1 MINAIKKWVFFALL
15 SVSSLLA
22 FAQHGTLEVT
32 VTNVTEARGTIRVGL
47 FDNEDD
53 FLEKAAYGKVV
64 AANGSS
70 VVVRMERIPHGTYG
84 VSVIHDENEN
94 GKLDTNAVGIPK
106 EGFGFGNNAMGLFG
120 PPSFEKASV
129 TIGESPA
136 IQELRLKHF

>member
-1 MINAIKKWVFFALL
+1 MINAIKKWVFSALL

-64 AANGSS
+64 VANGSS
-70 VVVRMERIPHGTYG
+70 VVVR
-84 VSVIHDENEN
+84 
-94 GKLDTNAVGIPK
+94 
-106 EGFGFGNNAMGLFG
+106 
-120 PPSFEKASV
+120 
-129 TIGESPA
+129 
-136 IQELRLKHF
+136 